1 VAVSGIV
8 KRPTYDED
16 GELAPASMMKLTLSG
31 DHRIANGRDGA
42 LYMAEVKRILENPM
56 LLMV

>member
-1 VAVSGIV
+1 
-8 KRPTYDED
+8 
-16 GELAPASMMKLTLSG
+16 MMKLTLSG

>member
-1 VAVSGIV
+1 MNDAAHSGSSRSRAR
-8 KRPTYDED
+8 KRS
-16 GELAPASMMKLTLSG
+16 ASSG

-42 LYMAEVKRILENPM
+42 LYMSEVKRILENPM